1 MGKAYA
7 GGDHIMRRG
16 TIFSILK
23 GILLIVFVFLLA
35 GRIFQPTDSDKPL
48 TEISAQT
55 LKNIDMLSMVEKT
68 PNDVKLFLQLN
79 PGDYKEIVYYK
90 SDDVM
95 QPSEILIVHFNSR
108 DQYDAFESAIT
119 SHVNSQANIFEG
131 YAPEESSM
139 LSDHIL
145 IGRKGYVLFY
155 VGENQEAVA
164 SAFSQSL

>member
-1 MGKAYA
+1 
-7 GGDHIMRRG
+7 MRRG

-23 GILLIVFVFLLA
+23 GILLIVFAFLLA

-55 LKNIDMLSMVEKT
+55 LKDIDMLSMVEKT

-131 YAPEESSM
+131 YAPEQYELTQSAMIQRYGNYGIFVIHPNAPVIYSQF
-139 LSDHIL
+139 
-145 IGRKGYVLFY
+145 RKAL
-155 VGENQEAVA
+155 
-164 SAFSQSL
+164 